1 MFKSFSTKLNP
12 SNWTADQRLSI
23 IYKSVCFCFLI
34 GILITFPLWHH
45 DRLFPMVPFHPALSD
60 FGAGVHYFLLGL
72 LLLITIANIIWK
84 KSSLAIAL
92 ISIMILLVL
101 LDQMRLQP
109 WVYIYFLMFI
119 PFIWYFRVKD
129 KKDKSSSLQ
138 VLNYIRILLIGT
150 YTWSGLHKFS
160 TEFIEN
166 VYPSMMM
173 GLFKVPL
180 DSKLLEMKELGYGM
194 AMVELLIGLGLIFP
208 STRRWSVLL
217 AIIQHLLILAWVSP
231 LGGNTN
237 YAILPWNVAMIILI
251 IFCAYKTKE
260 SILFWPAGQNSL
272 KWSTPLLIL
281 FIWIMPALNIKDKW
295 DAYLSFNLYTERI
308 SHMFVALRQQ
318 AIDELDPQ
326 HLEYLAFENL
336 IDEGKVIDIERWSF
350 EEMNVPVYPSHKV
363 HCAIGNYFCSKV
375 SNEQNLM
382 LVTYRKPFI
391 DGNYKIFTCKDCL

>member
-1 MFKSFSTKLNP
+1 MSKRLSLKFKPST
-12 SNWTADQRLSI
+12 WTAEQRLMV
-23 IYKSVCFCFLI
+23 IYKSVCICFLI
-34 GILITFPLWHH
+34 GIFITLPLWHH
-45 DRLFPMVPFHPALSD
+45 DRLFPMIPFHPALSD
-60 FGAGVHYFLLGL
+60 LGAGVHYFLLGL
-72 LLLITIANIIWK
+72 LLLITIANIIRK
-84 KSSLAIAL
+84 KSSLVIAL

-119 PFIWYFRVKD
+119 PFIWYFRVRD
-129 KKDKSSSLQ
+129 KKDKSSSQQ

-150 YTWSGLHKFS
+150 YAWSGLHKFS

-173 GLFKVPL
+173 GLFKVTQ
-180 DSKLLEMKELGYGM
+180 DSQLLEMKELGYGM
-194 AMVELLIGLGLIFP
+194 AIVELLVGLGLIFP
-208 STRRWSVLL
+208 STRKWSVIV
-217 AIIQHLLILAWVSP
+217 AIITHLLIIAWISP

-237 YAILPWNVAMIILI
+237 YAVLPWNVAMIILI
-251 IFCAYKTKE
+251 VFSAYKTKE
-260 SILFWPAGQNSL
+260 STQLWSSGHNSL
-272 KWSTPLLIL
+272 KWSTALLIL
-281 FIWIMPALNIKDKW
+281 FVWIMPALNIKDKW

-326 HLEYLAFENL
+326 HMGYLAFENL

-350 EEMNVPVYPSHKV
+350 EEMNVPVYPSPRV
-363 HCAIGNYFCSKV
+363 HCAIGRYFCSKV

-391 DGNYKIFTCKDCL
+391 NGNYKLFYCKDC

>member
-1 MFKSFSTKLNP
+1 MFKSFAPKFNP
-12 SNWTADQRLSI
+12 NNWTADQRLSF
-23 IYKSVCFCFLI
+23 IYKSVCICFLI
-34 GILITFPLWHH
+34 GIFITFPLWHH
-45 DRLFPMVPFHPALSD
+45 DRLFPMIPFHPGLSSL
-60 FGAGVHYFLLGL
+60 GAGVHYFLLGIL
-72 LLLITIANIIWK
+72 LLTIIANIIRK
-84 KSSLAIAL
+84 KSALVIAL
-92 ISIMILLVL
+92 SSIMFMLVL

-109 WVYIYFLMFI
+109 WVYIYFLIFI

-129 KKDKSSSLQ
+129 KKDKSSSMQ

-173 GLFKVPL
+173 GLFKVPQ
-180 DSKLLEMKELGYGM
+180 DSMLIEMKELGYGM

-208 STRRWSVLL
+208 STRKWSVLL
-217 AIIQHLLILAWVSP
+217 AIIQHLLIIAWVSP
-231 LGGNTN
+231 IGGNTN

-251 IFCAYKTKE
+251 VFSAYITKE
-260 SILFWPAGQNSL
+260 STQLWPAGQNSL
-272 KWSTPLLIL
+272 KWSTAALI
-281 FIWIMPALNIKDKW
+281 FFVWILPALNIKDKW

-326 HLEYLAFENL
+326 HLDYLAFENL

-350 EEMNVPVYPSHKV
+350 EEMNVPVYPSPRV
-363 HCAIGNYFCSKV
+363 HCAIGRYFCSKV

-391 DGNYKIFTCKDCL
+391 NGNYKLFYCKDC